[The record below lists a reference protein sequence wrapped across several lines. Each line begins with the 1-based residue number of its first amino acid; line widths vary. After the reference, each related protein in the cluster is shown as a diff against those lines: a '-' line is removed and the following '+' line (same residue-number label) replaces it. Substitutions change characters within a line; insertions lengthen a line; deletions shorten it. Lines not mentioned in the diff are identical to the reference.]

1 MQMMMGMMLG
11 RSLLGLDF
19 REKEKALL
27 SSREEPRKAIP
38 IKTRTCSKCQ
48 AAVGDGDNFCSSC
61 GTKLE

>member
-11 RSLLGLDF
+11 RSLMGLDF

-27 SSREEPRKAIP
+27 SREEPRKAIP
-38 IKTRTCSKCQ
+38 VKTRTCSKCQ
-48 AAVGDGDNFCSSC
+48 ASVGDDDKFCSSC